1 MSRSSAQE
9 EYERQHMGECV
20 RCGRRASKAANW
32 EGLICRTCCEKAAR
46 TYGICPGC
54 GTDRLLPGRRDGKPA
69 CRDCSAITRDFRCA
83 RCGIEAHLLG
93 GRLCE
98 RCTLHDRLD
107 TLLEDGTGRVNPAL
121 VPLHHLLTDMP
132 RPKSGL
138 AWLRSTKVQN
148 LLTEL
153 ATGAMPLCHQ
163 AFHEHPDWRPA
174 AHLRD
179 LLMSC
184 GLLPTVDKHLLH
196 VESWLQR
203 RLAKLADH
211 EHLPILQ
218 RFATWHQLAKLRER
232 AARRP
237 LTGSTV
243 PLATQEFNRAHE
255 FLLWLTQRQCP
266 LDRLS
271 QVDVDLWHAT
281 HKPHEHRSLRAF
293 LTWAMRTGRAPR
305 GLNLPRLNRVEG
317 RPLTQH
323 RRLELLHLTLDDRAG
338 PVRSRAAACL
348 MLLYAQPASRIV
360 RLTLDDIVHDSD
372 GQVLIRLGDPPT
384 PVPDPFSELLLQ
396 AKAERSNMNTATNVD
411 ARWLFPGRR
420 AGQPLH
426 HRSLAD
432 LVRDLNRYLG
442 SFPLPA
448 VQSDM
453 ILSGT

>member
-1 MSRSSAQE
+1 MALGSTF
-9 EYERQHMGECV
+9 
-20 RCGRRASKAANW
+20 
-32 EGLICRTCCEKAAR
+32 IAR
-46 TYGICPGC
+46 HLL
-54 GTDRLLPGRRDGKPA
+54 GTPDNH
-69 CRDCSAITRDFRCA
+69 CA

-107 TLLEDGTGRVNPAL
+107 ILLDDGTGRVNFAL

-132 RPKSGL
+132 RSKSGL

-148 LLTEL
+148 LLTAL
-153 ATGAMPLCHQ
+153 ATGDMPLCHQ

-203 RLAKLADH
+203 RLAELAHH

-218 RFATWHQLAKLRER
+218 RFATRHQLAKLRER

-237 LTGSTV
+237 LTSSTV

-281 HKPHEHRSLRAF
+281 HKPHEHRSLCAF
-293 LTWAMRTGRAPR
+293 FTWAIRTRRAPQ
-305 GLNLPRLNRVEG
+305 GLNLPRLNRPEG

-323 RRLELLHLTLDDRAG
+323 RRLELLHRTLDDKAG
-338 PVRSRAAACL
+338 PVWSRAAACL
-348 MLLYAQPASRIV
+348 MLLYAQPAGRIV
-360 RLTLDDIVHDSD
+360 RLTLDDIIHDS
-372 GQVLIRLGDPPT
+372 
-384 PVPDPFSELLLQ
+384 
-396 AKAERSNMNTATNVD
+396 
-411 ARWLFPGRR
+411 

-426 HRSLAD
+426 YRSLAD
-432 LVRDLNRYLG
+432 VVRDLGISGQAARTAALRHLVLQAPAPVIAQALGFHDKTTTRLASEAGGTWSRYA
-442 SFPLPA
+442 SNDHA
-448 VQSDM
+448 Q
-453 ILSGT
+453 